1 MPENLENGHTAQ
13 EADME
18 DEPMEF
24 LYGEEMLTDRVR
36 VRTREAAKRSSGAS
50 RSTED
55 IPIDSIE
62 SELSFEDDINPDFQ
76 YEPLSSPQE
85 SIRLITL
92 QHGLPLQG
100 TLRQHKLASCPPYQA
115 VSYTWGSRRNDES
128 ISLNG
133 QSFQVHYNLLTI
145 LKELSL
151 TKQQDP
157 IWCDAIC
164 INQNDIEERNV
175 QVQQMGKIYEEAI
188 TVQVWL
194 GPDADKSNIIL
205 ECFERNRDDPEL
217 WFAGR
222 YGQARRE
229 AFWTSFAKLCDRDYW
244 KRTWIVQEFLLA
256 KNVQILCGSKSIS
269 WKAFDHVARKSQN
282 TKVYESQNRI
292 GRAAL
297 EQIRGSTFMSLSR
310 DRKLVRGQTLEE
322 LLKKY
327 GSTRCAD
334 IRDRVFGLV
343 GLANDGHLIQVDY
356 LQDEHCLW
364 ATLMLSISPT
374 EPINFSRHLERSLG
388 LRSLN
393 FENLGRLVKEAEL
406 MRARDAPYDVE
417 RLIAFRLN
425 LGAPRDG
432 RLRPFKRQRIS
443 LPQDIN
449 TLRNSPDVQL

>member
-1 MPENLENGHTAQ
+1 MLENLQDGHTTQ
-13 EADME
+13 QADVE
-18 DEPMEF
+18 DEPMDPG
-24 LYGEEMLTDRVR
+24 YGEELLTDRVR
-36 VRTREAAKRSSGAS
+36 LRVRDSTKRASGAAK
-50 RSTED
+50 STED

-62 SELSFEDDINPDFQ
+62 SELSFEDDTNPSFQ
-76 YEPLSSPQE
+76 YEPLSSPRQ
-85 SIRLITL
+85 SIRLFTL
-92 QHGLPLQG
+92 HHGLPLRG
-100 TLRQHKLASCPPYQA
+100 TLRQYKLANCPRYQA
-115 VSYTWGSRRNDES
+115 VSYTWGSKRNDET
-128 ISLNG
+128 ISLND
-133 QSFQVHYNLLTI
+133 QSFQVHHNLLI
-145 LKELSL
+145 LLKQLCL
-151 TKQQDP
+151 AKQQDP
-157 IWCDAIC
+157 IWCDALC
-164 INQNDIEERNV
+164 INQSDIEERNV
-175 QVQQMGKIYEEAI
+175 QVQQMGKIYEEAT

-194 GPDADKSNIIL
+194 GPDEDQSNTIL

-229 AFWTSFAKLCDRDYW
+229 AFWGYFAKLCDRDYW

-256 KNVQILCGSKSIS
+256 KNVQILCGSKSIP
-269 WKAFDHVARKSQN
+269 WKAFDHVARKSLN
-282 TKVYESQNRI
+282 TKVYESQSRV
-292 GRAAL
+292 GRTAL
-297 EQIRGSTFMSLSR
+297 EQIRGSTFMSLSK

-343 GLANDGHLIQVDY
+343 GLANDGHLVQVDY
-356 LQDEHCLW
+356 LQDENRLW
-364 ATLMLSISPT
+364 ATIMLSYAPT
-374 EPINFSRHLERSLG
+374 ESVNFSRQLDHSLG
-388 LRSLN
+388 LRRLN

-425 LGAPRDG
+425 LAAPREG

-449 TLRNSPDVQL
+449 TLRDSPDVQL

>member
-1 MPENLENGHTAQ
+1 MPENLQDDHVTQ
-13 EADME
+13 QPDVE
-18 DEPMEF
+18 DEPMDSG
-24 LYGEEMLTDRVR
+24 YGEEMLRDRVR
-36 VRTREAAKRSSGAS
+36 LRTRDGTRRSSGATK
-50 RSTED
+50 STED

-62 SELSFEDDINPDFQ
+62 SELSFEDDTNPSFQ
-76 YEPLSSPQE
+76 YEPLSSPQK
-85 SIRLITL
+85 SIRLFTL
-92 QHGLPLQG
+92 HHGLPLRG
-100 TLRQHKLASCPPYQA
+100 TLRQHKLANCPRYQA
-115 VSYTWGSRRNDES
+115 VSYTWGSKRNDES

-133 QSFQVHYNLLTI
+133 QSYKVHHNLLML
-145 LKELSL
+145 LKKLCL
-151 TKQQDP
+151 AKQQDP
-157 IWCDAIC
+157 VWCDALC

-175 QVQQMGKIYEEAI
+175 QVQQMGKIYEEAT

-194 GPDADKSNIIL
+194 GPDADQSNTIL

-217 WFAGR
+217 WYAGR

-229 AFWTSFAKLCDRDYW
+229 AFWSAFAKLCDRDYW

-256 KNVQILCGSKSIS
+256 HNIQILCGSNSIP
-269 WKAFDHVARKSQN
+269 WKVFDHVALKSQN
-282 TKVYESQNRI
+282 TKFYESQSQV

-297 EQIRGSTFMSLSR
+297 EQIRSSTFMSLSK
-310 DRKLVRGQTLEE
+310 DRKLVRGQNLEE

-343 GLANDGHLIQVDY
+343 GLANDGHLVQVDY
-356 LQDEHCLW
+356 LQNENRLW
-364 ATLMLSISPT
+364 ATIMLSYSPAD
-374 EPINFSRHLERSLG
+374 PVNFSRQLDRSLG

-406 MRARDAPYDVE
+406 MRSRDAPYDVE
-417 RLIAFRLN
+417 RLIAFRSN